1 MDAIPAPIKLL
12 IGAAGIF
19 ACYAYSA
26 TLTEDVYKARYGE
39 EQEKFQ
45 YTLLTLLFERGISAL
60 VGLLGIMLFG
70 GSGLKVPY
78 MDITYSGVTQSLA
91 MYGSNEALRFVS
103 FPTQVLGK
111 SCKMVPVMAGGVLLG
126 GKKFSALE
134 YLQVALITAGVCI
147 FNLFGKS

>member
-45 YTLLTLLFERGISAL
+45 YTLLTLLFWENSGEEGLGERPES
-60 VGLLGIMLFG
+60 
-70 GSGLKVPY
+70 P
-78 MDITYSGVTQSLA
+78 
-91 MYGSNEALRFVS
+91 R
-103 FPTQVLGK
+103 
-111 SCKMVPVMAGGVLLG
+111 
-126 GKKFSALE
+126 
-134 YLQVALITAGVCI
+134 
-147 FNLFGKS
+147 